1 MHECG
6 KSCINSIEIG
16 RAALR
21 IALTSSRVEETKV
34 KERLAEH
41 GIRSTAVDFGGEFI
55 PSIVKIVERAVVAAQ
70 RQGLVTESH
79 VGAGAVAGAAHEALE
94 QVKVKAFG
102 FSWQPAHILPALRPT
117 SRLQIVHRICL
128 MHSYLA
134 CTGFSIPGL
143 CSLSASP
150 QFCYDTVQESL
161 PVIHRLRLST
171 SP

>member
-1 MHECG
+1 MHEWS

-94 QVKVKAFG
+94 QVKVK
-102 FSWQPAHILPALRPT
+102 PLALT
-117 SRLQIVHRICL
+117 SVAKSVL
-128 MHSYLA
+128 LA
-134 CTGFSIPGL
+134 PESIFAL
-143 CSLSASP
+143 LFIWA
-150 QFCYDTVQESL
+150 
-161 PVIHRLRLST
+161 
-171 SP
+171 

>member
-6 KSCINSIEIG
+6 KGCINSIEIG

-94 QVKVKAFG
+94 L
-102 FSWQPAHILPALRPT
+102 SLIHI
-117 SRLQIVHRICL
+117 
-128 MHSYLA
+128 
-134 CTGFSIPGL
+134 
-143 CSLSASP
+143 
-150 QFCYDTVQESL
+150 
-161 PVIHRLRLST
+161 
-171 SP
+171 

>member
-79 VGAGAVAGAAHEALE
+79 VGAGAVAGAAHH
-94 QVKVKAFG
+94 
-102 FSWQPAHILPALRPT
+102 PPALCPAAQEPSREFPPEDSPT
-117 SRLQIVHRICL
+117 ARAGRR
-128 MHSYLA
+128 A
-134 CTGFSIPGL
+134 
-143 CSLSASP
+143 
-150 QFCYDTVQESL
+150 
-161 PVIHRLRLST
+161 
-171 SP
+171 